1 MTLKLFFGLVLVLI
15 VGTGLYHSLKP
26 LPTGIA
32 YEGSMHPLI
41 EPRLLTDR
49 TLHFG
54 NEAPRL
60 NHEIFDHALKMI
72 GSAHQFILVDMFLY
86 NSTGGSGEDRKRPNG
101 DTHLKSRPLADQL
114 TDALIRQKEAFPAL
128 QAMVITDPLN
138 TLYGGVES
146 EHFQRLESAGIPVI
160 ETRLTPL
167 RDSNPTWSALWRLCC
182 QWFGNSAQSGWLPN
196 PIGDEPV
203 TLRSY
208 LSLLNFKANHRKVLI
223 ADQQNHFRALV
234 SSANPHDGS
243 SQHSNIGLSFQGPA
257 VADLL
262 RSERAVLVMSG
273 APTQAVDNALG
284 EISETAEASDARI
297 QILTESAIRDATLE
311 MVTMA
316 ESGDQLDLAM
326 FYLSHRGI
334 LTSLI
339 KASRRGVHV
348 RVLLDAN
355 HDAFGR
361 EKSGV
366 PNRQA
371 AMELH
376 NNGVDVRWCN
386 TRGEQCHSK
395 LLLRQDRD
403 GQASML
409 LGSANFTRR
418 NLDDLN
424 LETDVQVL
432 AYRSHP
438 TIAKA
443 DLFFEEQWNNGPGNP
458 AVMSLPYK
466 AWADHSRVRYWQY
479 RFMEATGLS
488 TF

>member
-1 MTLKLFFGLVLVLI
+1 MTMKLLLGLVVLAI
-15 VGTGLYHSLKP
+15 AGTSLYHSFKP

-32 YEGSMHPLI
+32 YEGDFHPLS

-54 NEAPRL
+54 DEAPRL
-60 NHEIFDHALKMI
+60 DHEIFDETLAMI
-72 GSAHQFILVDMFLY
+72 AEARQFILVDMFLF
-86 NSTGGSGEDRKRPNG
+86 NSTSAEGRND
-101 DTHLKSRPLADQL
+101 RPLAEQL
-114 TDALIRQKEAFPAL
+114 TEALISQREAFPEID
-128 QAMVITDPLN
+128 VVVVSDPIN
-138 TLYGGVES
+138 TVYGGAES
-146 EHFQRLESAGIPVI
+146 VQFRQLEQAGISVVQ
-160 ETRLTPL
+160 TKLTKL
-167 RDSNPTWSALWRLCC
+167 RDSNPLWSGIWRVCC
-182 QWFGNSAQSGWLPN
+182 QWFGNSPESGWLPN
-196 PIGDEPV
+196 PIGDEKV

-223 ADQQNHFRALV
+223 TDSKDGFRALV

-243 SQHSNIGLSFQGPA
+243 SHHSNIGLSFGGPA

-262 RSERAVLVMSG
+262 RSERAVLALSDASMQV
-273 APTQAVDNALG
+273 VDDALG
-284 EISETAEASDARI
+284 RISEIAPAGDAKI
-297 QILTESAIRDATLE
+297 QVLTESAIRDAALE
-311 MVTMA
+311 TITTA
-316 ESGDQLDLAM
+316 EPGDRLDMAM
-326 FYLSHRGI
+326 FYLAHREI
-334 LTSLI
+334 LAALI
-339 KASRRGVHV
+339 KASRRGVNV

-371 AMELH
+371 AMELT
-376 NNGVDVRWCN
+376 NNGVSVRWCN

-395 LLLRQDRD
+395 LLLRQDQD
-403 GQASML
+403 GRARML

-424 LETDVQVL
+424 LESDVLVL
-432 AYRSHP
+432 ADRRHSS
-438 TIAKA
+438 ISKA
-443 DLFFEEQWNNGPGNP
+443 SIFFEEQWASGPGSQ
-458 AVMSLPYK
+458 AVMSLPYQ
-466 AWADHSRVRYWQY
+466 AWADHSQLRYWQY